1 MEINTDPN
9 FDITE
14 FKDNPLLFAEEGIH
28 RYCRGA
34 FHPVSLGDEFNNGR
48 YTVRHKLGFGESCT
62 VWLAEDNQ
70 PSYVWHS
77 HGPWVALKI
86 LAAHI
91 KEPREIRNLRYLKE
105 KTRDYPSSKGIAN
118 LLDTFLVVGPNGT
131 HHCLVFASFGPT
143 IELIQQS
150 FIDFNNYG
158 HYLEFANTKF
168 SNSTHCDAMEA
179 STIHRIAQKVL
190 VAVKL
195 MQRLEM
201 CHGGEFVFP
210 MNSLKSS
217 EELRRIGNVT
227 YMAVGISGSHIIIDY
242 RSRLAY
248 TSRGGFFEI
257 LGSPQAVPLERRD
270 GMLLDPGLPKELIE
284 TAKWPGYAESISDS
298 ARLIGFGKSF
308 LRGEE
313 PDNLKQPVHLRCP
326 ESIIGDKVDYR
337 LDLWHTGCFLY
348 QLATLEPPFPIPL
361 NDYEYIRS
369 MIGFVEDLPTEWESK
384 LDELRLISE
393 QTSALERA
401 RATEEQTT
409 DLTAT
414 CRSSNLSRFSSVIP
428 RLKDAFVEK
437 ASDPTMARLL
447 PIIDRLLRFRP
458 SDRLPLHAQTT
469 PTDSSRRGFIDD
481 YPLEIRTQREQEL
494 PNSSERPHLEIPEV
508 QEASERPQ
516 FEAPEDASGLPGN
529 HEQQQLP
536 DQDEVTN
543 SPDEQGHQPQE
554 LSHLS
559 QNPRQVQPEAPAGS
573 SELLVG
579 HEVQQAQACQSA
591 EKDQSGTQTGTPGTP
606 GLLSDHHE
614 DQSASPEISKK
625 DKLEAVDGT
634 SDLFHNQEEPQPE
647 ASDVC
652 QDTNKSQS
660 EVQTGEL
667 DLSSDNH
674 EHQPASSDISKNL
687 GKEQL
692 EVADGTPD
700 LLQSQGEP
708 QPESEIPECSKQS
721 QLETMEDA
729 ADFLM
734 DSRPQEPG
742 GRKRFRSRLEGLLNH
757 GWRPWKR
764 RRNS

>member
-28 RYCRGA
+28 RYRRGG

-48 YTVRHKLGFGESCT
+48 YTVHHKLGFGESCT
-62 VWLAEDNQ
+62 VWLAEHNR

-105 KTRDYPSSKGIAN
+105 KTRDYPSSQGIAN
-118 LLDTFLVVGPNGT
+118 LLNTFLVVGPNGT

-158 HYLEFANTKF
+158 HYLEFANTEF
-168 SNSTHCDAMEA
+168 SNWAHCDAMEP

-201 CHGGEFVFP
+201 CHGG
-210 MNSLKSS
+210 
-217 EELRRIGNVT
+217 
-227 YMAVGISGSHIIIDY
+227 ISGSHFIIDY

-248 TSRGGFFEI
+248 TSRGFFEI

-270 GMLLDPGLPKELIE
+270 GMLLDHGLPKELIE

-326 ESIIGDKVDYR
+326 ESIMGFKVDYR

-348 QLATLEPPFPIPL
+348 QIATLEPPFPIPL

-393 QTSALERA
+393 QTSALEKSQ
-401 RATEEQTT
+401 ATEKQTT

-414 CRSSNLSRFSSVIP
+414 EDTHAEAPASADALASVQEGPAGGEYVAKGVSIQVR
-428 RLKDAFVEK
+428 RLKDAFVK
-437 ASDPTMARLL
+437 RASGPTMARLL
-447 PIIDRLLRFRP
+447 PIIDWLLRFRP

-481 YPLEIRTQREQEL
+481 YPRKIPTQREQEL
-494 PNSSERPHLEIPEV
+494 PNSSEQPHLEIPEV

-543 SPDEQGHQPQE
+543 SPDEQGHQPQD
-554 LSHLS
+554 LSHIS
-559 QNPRQVQPEAPAGS
+559 QRPRQVQPAAPAGS

-579 HEVQQAQACQSA
+579 HEVQQTQVCQSA
-591 EKDQSGTQTGTPGTP
+591 EKDQSGMQIGTP

-614 DQSASPEISKK
+614 DQSASPEISKR

-634 SDLFHNQEEPQPE
+634 SDLLHNQEEPQPE
-647 ASDVC
+647 VPGVC

-660 EVQTGEL
+660 EVQTGAL
-667 DLSSDNH
+667 DLLSDNH
-674 EHQPASSDISKNL
+674 EHQPASPDISKNF
-687 GKEQL
+687 GQEQL
-692 EVADGTPD
+692 EVADGTPG

-708 QPESEIPECSKQS
+708 QPESEVPEYSKQS

-742 GRKRFRSRLEGLLNH
+742 GRKRFCSRLEGLLNH

>member
-1 MEINTDPN
+1 MEINTDPK

-14 FKDNPLLFAEEGIH
+14 FKDNPLLFTEEGIQ
-28 RYCRGA
+28 RYCRGG

-48 YTVRHKLGFGESCT
+48 YTVHHKLGFGESCT
-62 VWLAEDNQ
+62 VWLAEDKQ
-70 PSYVWHS
+70 PSYMWPS

-105 KTRDYPSSKGIAN
+105 KTRDYPSSHGIAN

-158 HYLEFANTKF
+158 HYLELANTEF
-168 SNSTHCDAMEA
+168 SNSAHCDAMEA

-190 VAVKL
+190 AAVKQ

-210 MNSLKSS
+210 MNSPNSS
-217 EELRRIGNVT
+217 EELRRIGMLLT
-227 YMAVGISGSHIIIDY
+227 WQE
-242 RSRLAY
+242 
-248 TSRGGFFEI
+248 GFFEI

-270 GMLLDPGLPKELIE
+270 GMLVDYGLPKELIE

-298 ARLIGFGKSF
+298 ACLIGFGKSF

-326 ESIIGDKVDYR
+326 ESIMGDKVDYR

-361 NDYEYIRS
+361 SDYEYIRS

-384 LDELRLISE
+384 LDELRLVSE
-393 QTSALERA
+393 QTSALEKA
-401 RATEEQTT
+401 QAIEKQTA

-414 CRSSNLSRFSSVIP
+414 ADTHAEAPTSADALASVQEGPAGEESVAKGISIQVP
-428 RLKDAFVEK
+428 RLKDAFIKK

-447 PIIDRLLRFRP
+447 PIIDWLLRFRP

-469 PTDSSRRGFIDD
+469 PTD
-481 YPLEIRTQREQEL
+481 
-494 PNSSERPHLEIPEV
+494 EIPEV
-508 QEASERPQ
+508 QEASEQPQ
-516 FEAPEDASGLPGN
+516 FEGPEDASGLPGN

-543 SPDEQGHQPQE
+543 SPDEQGHQPQD
-554 LSHLS
+554 LSHTS
-559 QNPRQVQPEAPAGS
+559 QSPRQVQPKTPAGL
-573 SELLVG
+573 SEPLCSGELQQPQVS
-579 HEVQQAQACQSA
+579 EVCQIAETAQSEA
-591 EKDQSGTQTGTPGTP
+591 TQTGTSD
-606 GLLSDHHE
+606 LLSDLHGH
-614 DQSASPEISKK
+614 QSASPEISKDIEENLK
-625 DKLEAVDGT
+625 VAGGS
-634 SDLFHNQEEPQPE
+634 SDLLHNQEELQPE
-647 ASDVC
+647 VPDVC
-652 QDTNKSQS
+652 QDTNKAQS
-660 EVQTGEL
+660 EVQTGAL
-667 DLSSDNH
+667 DLLSDNH
-674 EHQPASSDISKNL
+674 GHQPASPDISKNL
-687 GKEQL
+687 AQEQL
-692 EVADGTPD
+692 EVADGTPC

-708 QPESEIPECSKQS
+708 QPESEIPDCSMQS
-721 QLETMEDA
+721 QRKTIEDA
-729 ADFLM
+729 AEFLM